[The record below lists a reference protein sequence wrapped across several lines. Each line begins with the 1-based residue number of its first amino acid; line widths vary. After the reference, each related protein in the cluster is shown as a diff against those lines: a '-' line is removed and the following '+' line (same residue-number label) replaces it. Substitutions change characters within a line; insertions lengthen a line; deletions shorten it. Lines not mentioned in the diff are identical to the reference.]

1 MTSHVISSNDFL
13 LLGDG
18 ENIYL
23 VCGGTIYHLKDSFL
37 RSFGFTCNNTFI
49 DCDTMGGRSFRVPGI
64 RSYES
69 EISMVS
75 NNVEVLQVDDKKFI
89 SDILFQKYSIQEL
102 FQIVNRKI
110 KSRDKRLGGK
120 GE

>member
-23 VCGGTIYHLKDSFL
+23 VCGGTIYHLKNPHIKDFSFM
-37 RSFGFTCNNTFI
+37 CNDAFI
-49 DCDTMGGRSFRVPGI
+49 DCATMGGKSFRVPGI
-64 RSYES
+64 RCYES

-75 NNVEVLQVDDKKFI
+75 NNVEVLQIDDKKFI

-110 KSRDKRLGGK
+110 KSRDKRIRGK
-120 GE
+120 